1 MRKRRMTLTRKP
13 WDGGPK
19 GGRPVVEVVNGFTI
33 PGFDTS
39 HIYPVGW
46 HEDGYQEAAMG
57 QDWEINVVADDEA
70 ILDTPGLTITWRV
83 EPEDLATITP
93 VESTGGKHAII
104 HPLMEGNGRV
114 YCKWELAPDGGEAS
128 SGLEVGAPVA
138 VVPLAWVNGPQAQT
152 ILGVNVPRTFGWAGG
167 KAPYQ
172 AKITGP
178 NNIQIND
185 ESTTDQ
191 LITLKID
198 GTNQPF
204 GDYIVEVEDA
214 DGNKLTATTT
224 VIRVLAFSTDLPATG
239 QEIAAGGT
247 IALAV
252 ETVGGVPPVNF
263 EWFKTGTKL
272 AGAAKTFNKSNAVET
287 DSGTYTVK
295 ATDTTPGTPQTKTS
309 RVARIRVYGA
319 LRLLNPPATFTPGQ
333 PLTITAMGGKIP
345 VKIRL
350 VGVTASGGE
359 VNLIGYTGTSTAGG
373 DPQTVYSGN
382 APTNLQGAV
391 SFKLVAFDSSTPAVR
406 VESPITKA

>member
-1 MRKRRMTLTRKP
+1 MRKRRLTLTRKP
-13 WDGGPK
+13 WDGSPLGA
-19 GGRPVVEVVNGFTI
+19 RPVVEVVNGFTI

-57 QDWEINVVADDEA
+57 QDWEINVVAEDEA
-70 ILDTPGLTITWRV
+70 LLDTPGLTLTWRV

-104 HPLMEGNGRV
+104 HPLMEGYGRV
-114 YCKWELAPDGGEAS
+114 YCKWELTPDGDEDS
-128 SGLEVGAPVA
+128 SALEVGAAVT
-138 VVPLAWVNGPQAQT
+138 VVPLAWVTGPQAQT
-152 ILGVNVPRTFGWAGG
+152 ILGVNVPRTFEWAGG

-185 ESTTDQ
+185 ESTNDQ
-191 LITLKID
+191 LITLRID

-204 GDYIVEVEDA
+204 GDYTVEVEDA

-247 IALAV
+247 ISLAV

-287 DSGTYTVK
+287 DSGNYTAK
-295 ATDTTPGTPQTKTS
+295 ATDNTPGTAQTKTS
-309 RVARIRVYGA
+309 RIARVRVYA
-319 LRLLNPPATFTPGQ
+319 PIRFLNPPATFTPGQ
-333 PLTITAMGGKIP
+333 PLTVDVMGGKIP
-345 VKIRL
+345 IKIRL
-350 VGVTASGGE
+350 VAVTAGGGE
-359 VNLIGYTGTSTAGG
+359 TDVIVYNGTSTPGG
-373 DPQTVYSGN
+373 DVKTIYSGTV
-382 APTNLQGAV
+382 PTDLKSGV
-391 SFKLVAFDSSTPAVR
+391 TFKLVASDGAATPVV

>member
-1 MRKRRMTLTRKP
+1 
-13 WDGGPK
+13 
-19 GGRPVVEVVNGFTI
+19 
-33 PGFDTS
+33 
-39 HIYPVGW
+39 
-46 HEDGYQEAAMG
+46 
-57 QDWEINVVADDEA
+57 
-70 ILDTPGLTITWRV
+70 
-83 EPEDLATITP
+83 
-93 VESTGGKHAII
+93 
-104 HPLMEGNGRV
+104 MEGYGRI

-138 VVPLAWVNGPQAQT
+138 VVPLAWVTGPQAQT
-152 ILGVNVPRTFGWAGG
+152 ILGVNVPRTFEWAGG

-185 ESTTDQ
+185 ESTNDQ

-204 GDYIVEVEDA
+204 GDYTVEVEDA

-287 DSGTYTVK
+287 DSGNYTAK
-295 ATDTTPGTPQTKTS
+295 ATDNTPGTPQTKTS
-309 RVARIRVYGA
+309 RLARVRVYA
-319 LRLLNPPATFTPGQ
+319 PIRFLNPPATFTVGQ
-333 PLTITAMGGKIP
+333 PITIDVMGGKIP
-345 VKIRL
+345 IKIRL
-350 VGVTASGGE
+350 VAVSAAGGE
-359 VNLIGYTGTSTAGG
+359 SDVILYNGTSTPGG
-373 DPQTVYSGN
+373 DVKTTYSGTV
-382 APTNLQGAV
+382 PTDLKSGV
-391 SFKLVAFDSSTPAVR
+391 TFKLVASDGATTPVV